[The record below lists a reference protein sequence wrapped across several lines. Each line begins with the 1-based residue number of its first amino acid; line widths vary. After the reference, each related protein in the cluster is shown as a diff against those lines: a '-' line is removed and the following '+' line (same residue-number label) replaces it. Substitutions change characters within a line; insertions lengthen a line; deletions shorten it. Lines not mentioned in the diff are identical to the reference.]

1 LQAAR
6 LNDAALCARRSCGP
20 PLTPETTAAP
30 GSRKSGQATAC
41 PAPDADTSRPARSPQ
56 PKSPRFQGNPG
67 LTVRAVY
74 EGHVQYVPEWRP
86 ILTFAQVTAFSPG
99 VCKTVGYA
107 FPGSNPGLATTS
119 GNGPWP
125 GYSRARVTMWVG

>member
-1 LQAAR
+1 MPTSYVVSL
-6 LNDAALCARRSCGP
+6 LNAIRV
-20 PLTPETTAAP
+20 
-30 GSRKSGQATAC
+30 AT
-41 PAPDADTSRPARSPQ
+41 
-56 PKSPRFQGNPG
+56 G

-125 GYSRARVTMWVG
+125 GYSRARVTMWVGPKNSDLAFTRDLDQQPTRAEVAATLAISSPSGNERVARFRHRS